1 MLSTLL
7 ISLFIPTTGGFLVFK
22 GELDFSKELVNQNL
36 VMQVNAYRDTLAPTL
51 LFDDSITANEI
62 ITSLSYNPLI
72 SKASVWKLSKEK
84 PILFAS
90 LNNNSSSP
98 PLEAGKTWEEKSLTI
113 DAVIA
118 SNSNILGYL
127 SITRSLEDLI
137 TKKDQ
142 FIGFGLLSWTLIIM
156 VIVLITLWYQSSLTR
171 PIQELMKVSE
181 RISLEKNYNIRAK
194 EVSQDEFGRLTKIF
208 NQMMDSLNYSDQKLR
223 NYNSEMETQVKLR
236 TEELSTTNCKLLEEM
251 RLKEKTHTELLQTR
265 ERLNRQEKLASVG
278 QVSSNIAHELR
289 NPMTAMRNSVYFLRK
304 RSSKDEKIQQHLD
317 LIDNELS
324 QSDEV
329 IVRLLELTKGRKLK
343 LAKTNL
349 KKLISDTFYI
359 SKISGNTFLEM
370 NIQKEAS
377 FVTIDSLLFRQI
389 FTNLM
394 TNAIQ
399 AMTQG
404 GVIQVKAALNQSN
417 KGEIHIRFIDSGAGI
432 AKDKWNKI
440 FDPLY
445 TGKDDGIGLGLAL
458 CKDLIERHG
467 GTIIVEFSSSNGTAF
482 LITLPSPTI
491 ST

>member
-1 MLSTLL
+1 
-7 ISLFIPTTGGFLVFK
+7 
-22 GELDFSKELVNQNL
+22 
-36 VMQVNAYRDTLAPTL
+36 
-51 LFDDSITANEI
+51 
-62 ITSLSYNPLI
+62 
-72 SKASVWKLSKEK
+72 
-84 PILFAS
+84 
-90 LNNNSSSP
+90 
-98 PLEAGKTWEEKSLTI
+98 
-113 DAVIA
+113 
-118 SNSNILGYL
+118 
-127 SITRSLEDLI
+127 
-137 TKKDQ
+137 
-142 FIGFGLLSWTLIIM
+142 M

-289 NPMTAMRNSVYFLRK
+289 NPMAAMRNSVYFLRK

>member
-36 VMQVNAYRDTLAPTL
+36 VMQGKLHTEDTLAPTL

-118 SNSNILGYL
+118 SNSNILEGYL

-223 NYNSEMETQVKLR
+223 NYNSEMESQVKLR

-251 RLKEKTHTELLQTR
+251 RLKEKTHTELLQT
-265 ERLNRQEKLASVG
+265 
-278 QVSSNIAHELR
+278 
-289 NPMTAMRNSVYFLRK
+289 
-304 RSSKDEKIQQHLD
+304 
-317 LIDNELS
+317 
-324 QSDEV
+324 
-329 IVRLLELTKGRKLK
+329 GR
-343 LAKTNL
+343 
-349 KKLISDTFYI
+349 D
-359 SKISGNTFLEM
+359 
-370 NIQKEAS
+370 
-377 FVTIDSLLFRQI
+377 
-389 FTNLM
+389 
-394 TNAIQ
+394 
-399 AMTQG
+399 
-404 GVIQVKAALNQSN
+404 
-417 KGEIHIRFIDSGAGI
+417 
-432 AKDKWNKI
+432 
-440 FDPLY
+440 
-445 TGKDDGIGLGLAL
+445 
-458 CKDLIERHG
+458 
-467 GTIIVEFSSSNGTAF
+467 
-482 LITLPSPTI
+482 
-491 ST
+491 

>member
-1 MLSTLL
+1 M
-7 ISLFIPTTGGFLVFK
+7 
-22 GELDFSKELVNQNL
+22 
-36 VMQVNAYRDTLAPTL
+36 A
-51 LFDDSITANEI
+51 
-62 ITSLSYNPLI
+62 
-72 SKASVWKLSKEK
+72 
-84 PILFAS
+84 
-90 LNNNSSSP
+90 
-98 PLEAGKTWEEKSLTI
+98 
-113 DAVIA
+113 
-118 SNSNILGYL
+118 
-127 SITRSLEDLI
+127 
-137 TKKDQ
+137 
-142 FIGFGLLSWTLIIM
+142 
-156 VIVLITLWYQSSLTR
+156 
-171 PIQELMKVSE
+171 
-181 RISLEKNYNIRAK
+181 
-194 EVSQDEFGRLTKIF
+194 
-208 NQMMDSLNYSDQKLR
+208 
-223 NYNSEMETQVKLR
+223 
-236 TEELSTTNCKLLEEM
+236 
-251 RLKEKTHTELLQTR
+251 
-265 ERLNRQEKLASVG
+265 
-278 QVSSNIAHELR
+278 
-289 NPMTAMRNSVYFLRK
+289 AMRNSVYFLRK

-445 TGKDDGIGLGLAL
+445 TAKMMALDLAL
-458 CKDLIERHG
+458 LYVKI
-467 GTIIVEFSSSNGTAF
+467 
-482 LITLPSPTI
+482 
-491 ST
+491 

>member
-1 MLSTLL
+1 
-7 ISLFIPTTGGFLVFK
+7 
-22 GELDFSKELVNQNL
+22 
-36 VMQVNAYRDTLAPTL
+36 MQVNAYRDTLAPTL

-289 NPMTAMRNSVYFLRK
+289 NPMAAMRNSVYFLRK

-349 KKLISDTFYI
+349 KKLI
-359 SKISGNTFLEM
+359 
-370 NIQKEAS
+370 
-377 FVTIDSLLFRQI
+377 
-389 FTNLM
+389 
-394 TNAIQ
+394 
-399 AMTQG
+399 
-404 GVIQVKAALNQSN
+404 
-417 KGEIHIRFIDSGAGI
+417 
-432 AKDKWNKI
+432 
-440 FDPLY
+440 
-445 TGKDDGIGLGLAL
+445 
-458 CKDLIERHG
+458 
-467 GTIIVEFSSSNGTAF
+467 
-482 LITLPSPTI
+482 
-491 ST
+491 